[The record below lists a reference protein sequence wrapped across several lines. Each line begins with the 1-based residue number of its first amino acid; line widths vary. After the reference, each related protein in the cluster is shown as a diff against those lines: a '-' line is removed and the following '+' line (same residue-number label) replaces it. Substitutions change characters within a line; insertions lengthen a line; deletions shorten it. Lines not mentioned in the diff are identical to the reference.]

1 MLISKKTDSG
11 ISVKIAWVT
20 EHKNVE
26 FMEEFS
32 RGLLASFLEKV
43 ISRYRSFFPG
53 LEFLA

>member
-1 MLISKKTDSG
+1 MLISKRPDQAYRPNFML
-11 ISVKIAWVT
+11 VM

-26 FMEEFS
+26 FMEEFRKNCS
-32 RGLLASFLEKV
+32 VSFLEKV